1 MTVAR
6 KAKKTAKK
14 SAKKSAKRSAAK
26 SKAKKKASKKSAK
39 RKTTKKKAAKKKTTK
54 KVSKKKASKKKASK
68 KTSKKKASKKT
79 SKKTSKK
86 ASKKKAAKKKASKK
100 STKKKSTKKKSA
112 KKKPAKAKKTAA
124 ANKKPR
130 RRSAN
135 ARKPVVLTVGDP
147 APAFELDADNG
158 KTYSLVRLHGK
169 RVVLYFYPRD
179 NTPGCTT
186 EACDFRDL
194 HDDFKSANTV
204 VLGVSSDSLDSHKK
218 FRKKLDLPFPLLTDP
233 GNKVATAYGA
243 YGKKKGK
250 DTAGSIR
257 STFII
262 SPAGRIEAMYTAV
275 RVKGHAKTVL
285 AQAQEA
291 A

>member
-14 SAKKSAKRSAAK
+14 SAAKKSAAKRSATK
-26 SKAKKKASKKSAK
+26 SKAKKKASKKASKKPASRKKASKKSAK
-39 RKTTKKKAAKKKTTK
+39 KKTTKKKAAKKKAAKKKTTK
-54 KVSKKKASKKKASK
+54 KVSKKAAKKKA
-68 KTSKKKASKKT
+68 TKKKAT
-79 SKKTSKK
+79 
-86 ASKKKAAKKKASKK
+86 KKKAAKKKA
-100 STKKKSTKKKSA
+100 TKKKAA
-112 KKKPAKAKKTAA
+112 KKKATRKTGA

-135 ARKPVVLTVGDP
+135 ARKPVALTVGDP

-250 DTAGSIR
+250 DTVGSIR

>member
-6 KAKKTAKK
+6 KAKK
-14 SAKKSAKRSAAK
+14 SAKKANKKVATSKKAAK
-26 SKAKKKASKKSAK
+26 
-39 RKTTKKKAAKKKTTK
+39 KTAKKKAAKKANKKAAKKATKKAATK
-54 KVSKKKASKKKASK
+54 KVGKKAG
-68 KTSKKKASKKT
+68 
-79 SKKTSKK
+79 
-86 ASKKKAAKKKASKK
+86 KKKAAKKAAARK
-100 STKKKSTKKKSA
+100 STKT
-112 KKKPAKAKKTAA
+112 TA

-135 ARKPVVLTVGDP
+135 ARKPVELTVGDP

-158 KTYSLVRLHGK
+158 KTYSLTRLHGK

-194 HDDFKSANTV
+194 HDDFKSANTI
-204 VLGVSSDSLDSHKK
+204 VLGVSSDSVDSHKK
-218 FRKKLDLPFPLLTDP
+218 FRAKLDLPFPLLSDP
-233 GNKVATAYGA
+233 SNKIATAYGA
-243 YGKKKGK
+243 YGKKKGGT
-250 DTAGSIR
+250 DLGSIR

-262 SPAGRIEAMYTAV
+262 SPEGRIETMYTAV

-285 AQAQEA
+285 QQAQEA